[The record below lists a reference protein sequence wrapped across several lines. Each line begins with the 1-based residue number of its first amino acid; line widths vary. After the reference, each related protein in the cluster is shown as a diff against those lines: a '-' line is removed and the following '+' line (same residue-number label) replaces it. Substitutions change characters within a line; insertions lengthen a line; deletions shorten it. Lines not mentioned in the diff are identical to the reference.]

1 MIAII
6 GGPGIHELEN
16 VKNVKNLNVETE
28 YGTVPLK
35 SGEYRGKKIFLL
47 LRHGEDHSL
56 PPHMINYR
64 ANIKA
69 LKDLKVERIIS
80 TSAVGSLKKTIEPG
94 DFVLLDQFFD
104 FTYLRKSTFFDK
116 GIVHADVT
124 EPYCPQLQEV
134 IQEAAS
140 AVGIPIFP
148 KGVYVCTEG
157 PRFQTLVEIKRFIS
171 LGGDVIGMTNVPEV
185 VLAREANICFASIA
199 TATNFA
205 AGVSSTQVPHER
217 VNEIMSETNKK
228 MKNLLYK
235 IMDMVPESRTCECGN
250 KVTAWDF

>member
-1 MIAII
+1 MIAVI
-6 GGPGIHELEN
+6 GGPGIHELEMLED
-16 VKNVKNLNVETE
+16 VKDFSVETE
-28 YGTVPLK
+28 YGTVPLQ
-35 SGEYRGKKIFLL
+35 SGVYKGKKIFLL
-47 LRHGEDHSL
+47 ERHGEDHSI
-56 PPHMINYR
+56 PPHMVNYR

-69 LKDLKVERIIS
+69 LRDLKVERIIS
-80 TSAVGSLKKTIEPG
+80 TSAVGSLKETVKPG

-134 IQEAAS
+134 IMKAAS
-140 AVGIPIFP
+140 AVGIDLYP
-148 KGVYVCTEG
+148 KGIYVCTEG
-157 PRFQTLVEIKRFIS
+157 PRFQTLVEIKRFVS

-199 TATNFA
+199 TATNYA
-205 AGVSSTQVPHER
+205 AGVSQTHIPHEK
-217 VNEIMSETNKK
+217 VNEIMNENSKK
-228 MKNLLYK
+228 MKNLLFRA
-235 IMDMVPESRTCECGN
+235 IEMVPEGRTCECGD